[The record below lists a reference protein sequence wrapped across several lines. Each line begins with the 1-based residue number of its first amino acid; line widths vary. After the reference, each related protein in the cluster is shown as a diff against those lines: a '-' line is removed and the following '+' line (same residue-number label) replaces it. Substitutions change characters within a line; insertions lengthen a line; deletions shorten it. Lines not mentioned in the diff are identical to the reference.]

1 MDSQPPAD
9 PGPHTSRCLPP
20 LCPSAHP
27 EMAGSR
33 VFGVMGGTAASPLLL
48 YLDKPAPVTKEIL
61 ELAAPVKPTEVF
73 RLAAPCVESKCC
85 HFDGR
90 DCRLATRIVRIL
102 PVVTD
107 TLPPCRIRQ
116 ECRWFAQEAGAACQ
130 RCPQV
135 ITDNCSPSDQMV
147 QAATPEPMPP
157 SATAL

>member
-1 MDSQPPAD
+1 MESQSPAD
-9 PGPHTSRCLPP
+9 AAPLARSTPP

-33 VFGVMGGTAASPLLL
+33 VFGVMGGTAESPLLV
-48 YLDKPAPVTKEIL
+48 YLDKPTPATREIL
-61 ELAAPVKPTEVF
+61 DLAKPVKPTEVF
-73 RLAAPCVESKCC
+73 RLAAPCVESQCC

-90 DCRLATRIVRIL
+90 DCRLVTRIVRIL
-102 PVVTD
+102 PAVTD
-107 TLPPCRIRQ
+107 TLPPCRIRH

-147 QAATPEPMPP
+147 QAATPDLPAPVR
-157 SATAL
+157 